1 MAVST
6 DLASAEQ
13 VAGWLARRETAHDT
27 VTAGLIDRF
36 RGTFR
41 RPIVPPSGPGSTA
54 PLGIHRALTPDA
66 VAHDAIGPDG
76 LAVGASLYPQ
86 LPQLGSVMWGG
97 GTMDFVTPFQ
107 AGDEVTRVSRL
118 VALDEKTGKAGRLVF
133 AQLENEL
140 TAGGVVRV
148 HETETIA
155 FRQPSPLEA
164 AGKTGAPDL
173 RQETWDFRREVPID
187 TVMLFEYSAITYNT
201 HRTHYDQPYATQV
214 EKYPALLA
222 HGPLSAILL
231 IDTCAAEVGSERIKS
246 VTVRAQRPV
255 FCGTTVTLAGRKV
268 QGGSGGIEMAA
279 LDEEGRPLMF
289 GTVTLRD

>member
-1 MAVST
+1 MALSS

-13 VAGWLARRETAHDT
+13 IARWLARREIAHDT
-27 VTAGLIDRF
+27 VTAGLVDRF
-36 RGTFR
+36 RGTLR

-54 PLGIHRALTPDA
+54 PLGLHRALTPDA
-66 VAHDAIGPDG
+66 VAHESIGPDG
-76 LAVGASLYPQ
+76 LAVGASLYPH

-97 GTMDFVTPFQ
+97 GTMEFATPFQ
-107 AGDEVTRVSRL
+107 AGDEVTRASRL

-133 AQLENEL
+133 AQIENVF

-148 HETETIA
+148 HETEAIA
-155 FRQPSPLEA
+155 FRQPSPLEPATKTA
-164 AGKTGAPDL
+164 AADL
-173 RQETWDFRREVPID
+173 RKESWDFRRLVPIS
-187 TVMLFEYSAITYNT
+187 TVMLFEYSALTFNT
-201 HRTHYDQPYATQV
+201 HRIHYDQPYATEV

-231 IDTCAAEVGSERIKS
+231 IDTCAAEIGSERIKS

-268 QGGSGGIEMAA
+268 HDGSGALEMAA
-279 LDEEGRPLMF
+279 LDDEGRPLMF
-289 GTVTLRD
+289 GTVALRD